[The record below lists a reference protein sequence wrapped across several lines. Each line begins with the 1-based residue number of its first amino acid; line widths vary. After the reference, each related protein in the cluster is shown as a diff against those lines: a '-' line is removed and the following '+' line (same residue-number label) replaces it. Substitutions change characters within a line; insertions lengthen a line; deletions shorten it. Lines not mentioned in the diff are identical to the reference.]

1 MIKYKLNKID
11 INELSKVV
19 SKDTIERMKNGENMR
34 LSTLEKIC
42 KHFKL
47 QIDEIVS
54 VK

>member
-11 INELSKVV
+11 TNELSKVV
-19 SKDTIERMKNGENMR
+19 SKETIERMKNGENMR

-47 QIDEIVS
+47 QIDDVVEI
-54 VK
+54 K